1 MFYLEIT
8 KAHGLNP
15 FITVQRKHFSSTDK
29 FKYQTAKIKVFML
42 RDGYSLHTR
51 NSFIK
56 RHRNDTKTRGND
68 DKNSKK
74 IK

>member
-15 FITVQRKHFSSTDK
+15 FITVK